1 MELEE
6 RVAALEQTVETQR
19 EVIAELAADSGGL
32 GKTTRRGVLGGL
44 LALLGLGSLSS
55 PAAAQVGQIGDT
67 SNRVDAYLAL
77 SDATSYQ
84 INGSTFATAVVDS
97 GQVSLSGGSATVATG
112 VTATDAT
119 FYPAIGVDDP
129 GADVTGLA
137 AQLDLD
143 SSAGEY
149 DLTIK
154 ETESSQNPTVNY
166 DIVRV
171 R

>member
-1 MELEE
+1 M
-6 RVAALEQTVETQR
+6 
-19 EVIAELAADSGGL
+19 GGL
-32 GKTTRRGVLGGL
+32 TGGALGLAGL
-44 LALLGLGSLSS
+44 LFTSN
-55 PAAAQVGQIGDT
+55 PAAA
-67 SNRVDAYLAL
+67 
-77 SDATSYQ
+77 ATDQLGTASTRIDLYAGFVNADSVTL
-84 INGSTFATAVVDS
+84 NGANIAIDVVDS
-97 GQVSLSGGSATVATG
+97 GQVSLSSGSATVSTG

-119 FYPAIGVDDP
+119 FYVALGVDDP
-129 GADVTGLA
+129 GSDVTGLA

-154 ETESSQNPTVNY
+154 ETGSSQDPTVNY